1 LCCSILNRDALVKR
15 IKEQHLF
22 ETDSFICYIIN
33 VFTVSMTDMLAI
45 NVCFSDLSELLREAC
60 HSFSLQYWIGW
71 SLQSRNWTASWRASR
86 CQSGPQGGL
95 GWAGWRW
102 ERRGLSQVVYS
113 PDLPK
118 GRVTRLCVPHSEMK
132 ASVIVRH

>member
-1 LCCSILNRDALVKR
+1 
-15 IKEQHLF
+15 
-22 ETDSFICYIIN
+22 
-33 VFTVSMTDMLAI
+33 M
-45 NVCFSDLSELLREAC
+45 CFFDLSVLVREAC

-86 CQSGPQGGL
+86 CQSGLQGGL

-102 ERRGLSQVVYS
+102 GRRGLSQVAYT

-118 GRVTRLCVPHSEMK
+118 GPVTRLGVPHSEMK
-132 ASVIVRH
+132 ASVLVKHILVTLIWHVECKDACKCFFLMNSLRVHKARNSF